1 MLRNLLHSK
10 TGQSVDVLPHTEKTS
25 YPFYFM
31 PRQLMSAIRSSWAWR
46 GKNNRR
52 AAIQLHG
59 LNCFCLL
66 EHLRSEAFVG
76 GVFYN
81 FRFPSSTGRWD
92 KPLFVPDPL
101 LFLMIFVWKISPS
114 GAWWKLY
121 IYMVPENVGIS
132 IWQARG
138 VSSIQLKEISCGCN
152 GWCIWWSPWKCLFI
166 RYLYDLTGC
175 FLLPSFWTFLS
186 IYICYPDRY
195 SPCHFVIWQVIRYY
209 CMVFQ
214 DKMALLIIPCAYA
227 PSFIY
232 FSSTSWW
239 MMLHKRNFVVVVS
252 RTWSSLCI
260 VNV

>member
-1 MLRNLLHSK
+1 MHDGN
-10 TGQSVDVLPHTEKTS
+10 
-25 YPFYFM
+25 
-31 PRQLMSAIRSSWAWR
+31 
-46 GKNNRR
+46 
-52 AAIQLHG
+52 
-59 LNCFCLL
+59 
-66 EHLRSEAFVG
+66 
-76 GVFYN
+76 
-81 FRFPSSTGRWD
+81 
-92 KPLFVPDPL
+92 
-101 LFLMIFVWKISPS
+101 
-114 GAWWKLY
+114 Y

-209 CMVFQ
+209 CMVF
-214 DKMALLIIPCAYA
+214 LCFISLRSHGSSYYSLCLC
-227 PSFIY
+227 PSSIY

-239 MMLHKRNFVVVVS
+239 MMLHKRNFVVS